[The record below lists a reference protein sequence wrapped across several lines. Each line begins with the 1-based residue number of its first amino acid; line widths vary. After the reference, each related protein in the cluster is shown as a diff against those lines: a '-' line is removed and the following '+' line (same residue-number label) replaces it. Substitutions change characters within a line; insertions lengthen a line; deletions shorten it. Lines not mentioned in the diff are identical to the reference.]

1 MISIRI
7 YCQYSLLKSRSKLFP
22 TKSNSL
28 VLAPFHLKKRQTTK
42 KKIQRKKRN
51 LAPKLPFLFP
61 PKKRKKEAFR
71 SFFLSF
77 FLLGCHHLLS
87 SSLIII
93 AREGKTNGGK
103 AHHRAMEK
111 RTILKSGRFE
121 NFFFAR
127 FKTLSRDT
135 KREFWN
141 ALSIV
146 SRHRRQN
153 EWIDEASCFLII
165 IIIIQTRARK
175 IYIKRTTTNNRTYHT
190 PTQEY
195 VVPKSIPIAGPSDL
209 DIFV

>member
-77 FLLGCHHLLS
+77 FLSSWVPS
-87 SSLIII
+87 SSFIISHHHR
-93 AREGKTNGGK
+93 AGRQDQRWKSTPPRDGK
-103 AHHRAMEK
+103 AHDIEIG
-111 RTILKSGRFE
+111 TIRE
-121 NFFFAR
+121 FFFRAFQNSFSRHKERVLERTFDR
-127 FKTLSRDT
+127 FPTPPT
-135 KREFWN
+135 KRM
-141 ALSIV
+141 
-146 SRHRRQN
+146 
-153 EWIDEASCFLII
+153 D
-165 IIIIQTRARK
+165 
-175 IYIKRTTTNNRTYHT
+175 
-190 PTQEY
+190 
-195 VVPKSIPIAGPSDL
+195 
-209 DIFV
+209 